1 MKQNYFEQETIPSQ
15 YSQVKEGYLMEP
27 IFLYFV
33 GAAGS
38 GKSTLTHAFKV
49 WMDKMG
55 YKAATINLDPGVEHL
70 PYPADIDVRDWFGLT
85 DIMEEYSLGPNG
97 AQIVAADMIA
107 LRAGELKNLVDDIK
121 CDYILVDTPGQMELF
136 TFRDCSS
143 VIIKTLNE
151 ERSAIAFLYD
161 PMLSTSPSNF
171 VSQLL
176 FGSTTQFR
184 FYIPSISVL
193 SKIDIL
199 TENQLETILTWSKN
213 PDILF
218 DALISETPSMKGEL
232 NIELLRALE
241 SLGTYKALIPVS
253 SKEMRGLEEIYSVGQ
268 QIFMGG
274 EDLSTD

>member
-1 MKQNYFEQETIPSQ
+1 
-15 YSQVKEGYLMEP
+15 MEP

-38 GKSTLTHAFKV
+38 GKSTLTQAFKV

-55 YKAATINLDPGVEHL
+55 YSAATINLDPGVKHV
-70 PYPADIDVRDWFGLT
+70 PYPADIDVRDWFELT
-85 DIMEEYSLGPNG
+85 DIMEEYDLGPNG

-107 LRAGELKNLVDDIK
+107 LRAGELKDLVDDIK
-121 CDYILVDTPGQMELF
+121 CDYIMVDTPGQMELF
-136 TFRDCSS
+136 TFRDCSN

-151 ERSAIAFLYD
+151 DRSAIVFLYD

-184 FYIPSISVL
+184 FYIPSIGVL

-199 TENQLETILTWSKN
+199 SKEQLDAILTWSKN
-213 PDILF
+213 PDILY
-218 DALISETPSMKGEL
+218 DALISDAPSMKGEL

-241 SLGTYKALIPVS
+241 SLGTYKTLIPVS
-253 SKEMRGLEEIYSVGQ
+253 SKDMVGLEDIYSVGQ

-274 EDLSTD
+274 EDLSVD